1 MDIVYE
7 INKVCQGIFC
17 GIVNKVVE
25 GDCFQVTKNLL
36 SLKFDTVGWPIWISL
51 KIVPLPVFSISMNGT
66 LLVWIIAMTSVGH
79 FVSILLPYYYFLH
92 KKNKIIFFTGGSY
105 NSVSSLPKDQCKQ
118 EHYKLIWPSYFQKIS

>member
-51 KIVPLPVFSISMNGT
+51 KIVPLAVFPISMNGT
-66 LLVWIIAMTSVGH
+66 HLVWIIAMTSVGH
-79 FVSILLPYYYFLH
+79 FVSILLPYYYFLYK
-92 KKNKIIFFTGGSY
+92 KKNIFLQEEVTTQFPVYLKINANRNTI
-105 NSVSSLPKDQCKQ
+105 N
-118 EHYKLIWPSYFQKIS
+118 